1 MQTIAKLYQQV
12 SRYQHVERIGNDE
25 VQGLLQ
31 GTLWI
36 QEKLDGANLSVSWD
50 QEANDFIIC
59 SRQNVVYHHG
69 ECHNNSFSRAVE
81 HVKSDPNFV
90 LLFEQNPNV
99 ILRCEY
105 LTKHKV
111 PILPEFEGKVVIFD
125 VETFKLSDAFLMA
138 TADDNEFI
146 DDVIKY
152 DYSYLHYNDYE
163 NLRTQFNTLLWL
175 SAVSAD
181 KVTVEQLQEWSQGNS
196 QYCEYREGI
205 VIKNYEFTNKWGFT
219 KWGKVISPVF
229 DQKKALKTKAKLE
242 VGELEQLFVNKFVTP
257 GYVEKEIHKIR
268 DAKGEVSTK
277 DMGQIIGRVPYELF
291 QDEMWRFLGKA
302 NAGEFNFR
310 VWRAATIEKVREY
323 ALSYFNGKS
332 V

>member
-1 MQTIAKLYQQV
+1 MNESPILYKHV
-12 SRYQHVERIGNDE
+12 TKYQHVERIGNSE

-31 GTLWI
+31 GTVWI
-36 QEKLDGANLSVSWD
+36 QEKLDGANLSVAWD
-50 QEANDFIIC
+50 TEASDFIIC
-59 SRQNVVYHHG
+59 SRQNPIYHTG
-69 ECHNNSFSRAVE
+69 ECHNKGFQAAV
-81 HVKSDPNFV
+81 DFV
-90 LLFEQNPNV
+90 INNPQFAELLSTHPTM

-111 PILPEFEGKVVIFD
+111 PVKPEFNKTVVIYD
-125 VETFKLSDAFLMA
+125 VEQIRDIRIGDTFVPTDEYFYIPYEVYEQTLISRFPNLPWL
-138 TADDNEFI
+138 TAELAANPTI
-146 DDVIKY
+146 
-152 DYSYLHYNDYE
+152 
-163 NLRTQFNTLLWL
+163 
-175 SAVSAD
+175 
-181 KVTVEQLQEWSQGNS
+181 EQLQEWSKGDS
-196 QYCEYREGI
+196 DYFEYREGI
-205 VIKNYEFTNKWGFT
+205 VIKNYEFTNKYGRT

-229 DQKKALKTKAKLE
+229 DAKKALKARPKLE

-277 DMGQIIGRVPYELF
+277 DMGQIIGKVPYELF